1 MVNKLEETEKRRQD
15 IVSKRDAE
23 IEAKKGTE
31 DEDDLLLQDLASN
44 MMKKGKL
51 KYAID
56 RQGKLGSGS
65 QRKTICSSFIR
76 VCNAYNML
84 HMQHIVY
91 LEVFEP
97 EKVLIQQTE
106 GIQRGDVKFFG
117 FLAIV
122 FIYLLFFYDKRHF
135 WFIQYG
141 RNYIRKFADR
151 IHHAIE
157 GRYDPYAK
165 YEL

>member
-65 QRKTICSSFIR
+65 RTKKITFLSNFLQCSSSEW
-76 VCNAYNML
+76 
-84 HMQHIVY
+84 QS
-91 LEVFEP
+91 
-97 EKVLIQQTE
+97 
-106 GIQRGDVKFFG
+106 
-117 FLAIV
+117 
-122 FIYLLFFYDKRHF
+122 
-135 WFIQYG
+135 
-141 RNYIRKFADR
+141 
-151 IHHAIE
+151 
-157 GRYDPYAK
+157 
-165 YEL
+165 

>member
-65 QRKTICSSFIR
+65 RTKCIPYTYIHR
-76 VCNAYNML
+76 LCN
-84 HMQHIVY
+84 I
-91 LEVFEP
+91 
-97 EKVLIQQTE
+97 
-106 GIQRGDVKFFG
+106 G
-117 FLAIV
+117 
-122 FIYLLFFYDKRHF
+122 
-135 WFIQYG
+135 
-141 RNYIRKFADR
+141 YI
-151 IHHAIE
+151 I
-157 GRYDPYAK
+157 
-165 YEL
+165 